1 MSKRDFLDFYAL
13 SLEEIEGI
21 IDRAGY
27 FKKNNLSA
35 DETSFLKG
43 KSIGLF
49 FEKPSTRTRVA
60 FEAAIA
66 RFGGHPIFLTPNDS
80 QTSRGESIADT
91 AQVLSSYL
99 DAIVIRTFEQEKL
112 VEWANFAT
120 IPIINGLSNLCHPC
134 QILADFLTIFE
145 KRGPLRGLNL
155 TYLGDGNN
163 IAHSL
168 MEGGA
173 RVGMN
178 VTIACPMEYEP
189 NPHIVKQATALAN
202 ENHSQG
208 ALPSKIIV
216 SNDPKKAVVDA
227 DILYTDTWVSMGYEK
242 IPIVDKMRKIPFLP
256 FQINQSLV
264 NLAKENCLIMHC
276 LPAHRGEEITDCV
289 MDGKNSV
296 IFEQAANRLPT
307 HQAILEWVMQKKI
320 DSL

>member
-1 MSKRDFLDFYAL
+1 VSKRDFLDLNAL
-13 SLEEIEGI
+13 SLKEIERL

-35 DETSFLKG
+35 DETSLLKG

-60 FEAAIA
+60 FEAAIV
-66 RFGGHPIFLTPNDS
+66 RLGGHPIFLSPNDT
-80 QTSRGESIADT
+80 QTGRGETIADT
-91 AQVLSSYL
+91 ARVLSAYL

-120 IPIINGLSNLCHPC
+120 VPIINGLSNLYHPC

-145 KRGPLRGLNL
+145 KRGRLRGLNL
-155 TYLGDGNN
+155 TYIGDGNN

-173 RVGMN
+173 MVGMN
-178 VTIACPMEYEP
+178 VTCASPMEYEP
-189 NPHIVKQATALAN
+189 NPNIVKRAAAIADT
-202 ENHSQG
+202 NH
-208 ALPSKIIV
+208 SKIIV
-216 SNDPKKAVVDA
+216 LNDPKKAVADA

-256 FQINQSLV
+256 FQINQALV
-264 NLAKENCLIMHC
+264 NLAKENCFIMHC
-276 LPAHRGEEITDCV
+276 LPAHRGEEITDEV
-289 MDGKNSV
+289 MDGKDSV
-296 IFEQAANRLPT
+296 IFEQAENRLPT
-307 HQAILEWVMQKKI
+307 HQAILEWAMQKKI

>member
-1 MSKRDFLDFYAL
+1 MLKRDFLDFSAL
-13 SLEEIEGI
+13 RLEEIEAI
-21 IDRAGY
+21 IERASY

-35 DETSFLKG
+35 DETSLLKG

-60 FEAAIA
+60 FEAAIV

-80 QTSRGESIADT
+80 QTGRGETIADT
-91 AQVLSSYL
+91 ARALSSYL

-112 VEWANFAT
+112 LEWANFAT
-120 IPIINGLSNLCHPC
+120 IPIINGLSNLYHPC

-145 KRGPLRGLNL
+145 KRGSFRGLNL

-173 RVGMN
+173 MVGMN
-178 VTIACPMEYEP
+178 VTVACPMEYEP
-189 NPHIVKQATALAN
+189 NPNIVKRAVTIAEQ
-202 ENHSQG
+202 NHC
-208 ALPSKIIV
+208 KIIV

-227 DILYTDTWVSMGYEK
+227 DILYTDTWISMGYEK
-242 IPIVDKMRKIPFLP
+242 IPILDKMRKIPFLP

-276 LPAHRGEEITDCV
+276 LPAHRGEEITDEV
-289 MDGKNSV
+289 IDGKDSV

-307 HQAILEWVMQKKI
+307 HQAILEWVMQK
-320 DSL
+320 